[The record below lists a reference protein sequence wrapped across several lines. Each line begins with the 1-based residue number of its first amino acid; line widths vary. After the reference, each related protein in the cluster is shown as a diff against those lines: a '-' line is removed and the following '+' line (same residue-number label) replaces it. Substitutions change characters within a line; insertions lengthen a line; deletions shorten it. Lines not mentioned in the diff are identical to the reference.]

1 MPEEDK
7 EASSLTKLGDFV
19 EDCMKL
25 DEKAF
30 IQRHAEAYFL
40 HHGPIGK
47 LNAIGANR
55 DTLAKE
61 GSGTS
66 PDRPFNPKE
75 DFLVFEI
82 KLRAESDSDDTIW
95 LGRSESNDIIINDSS
110 VSAVH
115 AFIRKGEGG
124 GFFLQD
130 MNSMN
135 GSYVD
140 DVRVP
145 AQGVGGPLGLRTGA
159 RVVLGSVVMS
169 FLQVAE
175 FRSLIRRLLG

>member
-7 EASSLTKLGDFV
+7 EASSFMKLGDFV

-47 LNAIGANR
+47 LQAAQVSHA
-55 DTLAKE
+55 TLSSE
-61 GSGTS
+61 FSGTS
-66 PDRPFNPKE
+66 PDRPFNPKA
-75 DFLVFEI
+75 DFLVFEV
-82 KLRAESDSDDTIW
+82 KQRVGSDSDDTIW
-95 LGRSESNDIIINDSS
+95 LGRSDSNDIIINDAS

-115 AFIRKGEGG
+115 AFIRKGDGG
-124 GFFLQD
+124 GYFLQD

-135 GSYVD
+135 GSFVD
-140 DVRVP
+140 DERVP

-159 RVVLGSVVMS
+159 RVVLGSVAMS